1 MGGRNT
7 RYRTGLFLL
16 SILILCQLPLTTHAD
31 ESPIVFVIDERV
43 QMITLDADT
52 SYDISESVSEGDVIS
67 VAVGC
72 DFCSVSIEEN
82 GSITTSTSI
91 ATVVAS
97 EAGVANIS
105 ISSVETE
112 TITTSILVAPDT
124 QHPSQRPAPE
134 DSFDLDSNG
143 RCISSVDC
151 IDVHRGNLNTI
162 STGSYSSDWF
172 ESGLVRSEAPEYWA
186 IEVLEGDLVEFKLHH
201 TSDNI
206 RFDFSFQN
214 STIELPLPLLIESA
228 TGTNPDLLTSTE
240 YIDILEDGRLI
251 VKISTTAAQSAYALQ
266 RSIHSKSL
274 TQQIDDNTFTF
285 TQIGHTHSQTAFS
298 FKETNLVKLAPMVEN
313 IKVELTVKI
322 GSDWILMPEIEV
334 SKNTVKRIYAYP
346 NSSMAMLKITSDVHW
361 VDVSIESFSDGNISM
376 DAPSFAP
383 TDPNNIDAWP
393 VLASEN
399 TAGFEGSL
407 TLPAMDQNDVYLLS
421 VDGWVDSLHRVHIVI
436 RTTNQDLVV
445 NVWELDQETF
455 ETKSEYLITFDP
467 LSNEGEVY
475 LNVGPGM
482 HLIEF
487 AHEDENILSNQTWS
501 NGLQSVSYTITT
513 TKVTTEEGE
522 EPWFPPSDE
531 AKLWGS
537 AVRWILGIAMI
548 IPAVFLFYK
557 IKSTRAEGRRLG
569 AVRERLKILTALLD
583 SGSETPK
590 RTRKTLVK
598 SLEAVATLPWQSA
611 CESWGVPDRTY
622 STQGTSLAI
631 WKLDQRLSKEP
642 DSWPLLIGLHTPDE
656 TWEVSGFRFDA
667 PNGNPWNVANVEPRL
682 LHRGEEI
689 FIDTIA
695 KGTMIF
701 LTVELSGDGDQV
713 DIELNGHVDGSPRGM
728 KIPTTLSR
736 SLEEE

>member
-1 MGGRNT
+1 
-7 RYRTGLFLL
+7 
-16 SILILCQLPLTTHAD
+16 
-31 ESPIVFVIDERV
+31 
-43 QMITLDADT
+43 
-52 SYDISESVSEGDVIS
+52 
-67 VAVGC
+67 
-72 DFCSVSIEEN
+72 
-82 GSITTSTSI
+82 
-91 ATVVAS
+91 
-97 EAGVANIS
+97 
-105 ISSVETE
+105 
-112 TITTSILVAPDT
+112 
-124 QHPSQRPAPE
+124 
-134 DSFDLDSNG
+134 
-143 RCISSVDC
+143 
-151 IDVHRGNLNTI
+151 
-162 STGSYSSDWF
+162 
-172 ESGLVRSEAPEYWA
+172 
-186 IEVLEGDLVEFKLHH
+186 
-201 TSDNI
+201 
-206 RFDFSFQN
+206 
-214 STIELPLPLLIESA
+214 
-228 TGTNPDLLTSTE
+228 
-240 YIDILEDGRLI
+240 
-251 VKISTTAAQSAYALQ
+251 
-266 RSIHSKSL
+266 
-274 TQQIDDNTFTF
+274 
-285 TQIGHTHSQTAFS
+285 
-298 FKETNLVKLAPMVEN
+298 
-313 IKVELTVKI
+313 VELTVKI

-393 VLASEN
+393 VLASED
-399 TAGFEGSL
+399 TARFEGSL

-487 AHEDENILSNQTWS
+487 AHADENILSNQTWS

-611 CESWGVPDRTY
+611 CESWGIPDRTY

-736 SLEEE
+736 SSEEE